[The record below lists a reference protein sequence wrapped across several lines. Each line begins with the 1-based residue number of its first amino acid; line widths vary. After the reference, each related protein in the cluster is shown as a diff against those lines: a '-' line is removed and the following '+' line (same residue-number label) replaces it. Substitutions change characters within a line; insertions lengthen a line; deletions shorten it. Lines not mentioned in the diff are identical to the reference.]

1 MLGRMLKVLLLA
13 LVLVGI
19 FKWLLAPGQRARV
32 NEFTGTVARALLLG
46 SAIILVLYYLG
57 VSL

>member
-13 LVLVGI
+13 LVLAGI
-19 FKWLLAPGQRARV
+19 FKWLLAPDQRARV

-46 SAIILVLYYLG
+46 SVIILVLYYLG